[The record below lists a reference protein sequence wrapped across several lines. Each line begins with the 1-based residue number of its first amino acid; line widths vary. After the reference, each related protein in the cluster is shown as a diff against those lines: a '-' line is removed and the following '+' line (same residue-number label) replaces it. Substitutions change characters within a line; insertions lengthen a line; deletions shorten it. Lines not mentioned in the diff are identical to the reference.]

1 VNTTRGHE
9 RNHESEQIRGDRALL
24 VADREGTVAE
34 LVDEHR
40 VMQSGQVAVAPEG
53 GCRVKVRHRNLVV
66 IRYQI
71 PTGDVRARADLWR

>member
-24 VADREGTVAE
+24 VAHHEGTVAE

-40 VMQSGQVAVAPEG
+40 VIDVGNDAKAGDQSGLIATIAMG
-53 GCRVKVRHRNLVV
+53 LLVF
-66 IRYQI
+66 
-71 PTGDVRARADLWR
+71 AW

>member
-9 RNHESEQIRGDRALL
+9 RNHESEQIRVDRALL
-24 VADREGTVAE
+24 VAKAVAE